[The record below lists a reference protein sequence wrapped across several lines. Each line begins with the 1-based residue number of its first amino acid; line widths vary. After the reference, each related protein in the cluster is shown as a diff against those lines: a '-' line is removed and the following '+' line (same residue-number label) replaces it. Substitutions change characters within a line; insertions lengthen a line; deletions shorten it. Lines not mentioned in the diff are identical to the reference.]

1 MSRTSRGILFV
12 SHDSGRTGAPIG
24 LLAFM
29 RWMRANTNYGIGTV
43 LRVPGPLEA
52 SFRELGPT
60 LTLNTSFLARSRL
73 GRRIRQRLPGFFRDE
88 TDKIRRFFAAGAFD
102 LIYSNTMTN
111 GVALEALSSFGVPIV
126 THVHELEYW
135 INRSGA
141 EHLKRVL
148 GHTTAYIAVAE
159 AVRENLIYNHGVPD
173 EKIAVIYEH
182 IRELPPVPSPAEK
195 AAARKNLGIPAG
207 AFVVGGCGAEHW
219 RKGRDL
225 IPQLLSALRRLRPE
239 GEFHFVW
246 VGRSGSAAEEYALQH
261 DLRAAGVESR
271 FHSSG
276 EVADPFQLYPAMD
289 AFALLS
295 REDPYPLACLEVAAT
310 EVPVVCFAD
319 AGGMPEFARDGC
331 GLVSPYLDLEQMAR
345 DLIRLADDP
354 ELARDCGR
362 RARAKVARENLLD
375 TTAPQLK
382 AVIDRCVGDGKGRAA
397 TEATGHPAV
406 GKL

>member
-1 MSRTSRGILFV
+1 MARSGLRILFI

-29 RWMRANTNYGIGTV
+29 RWLRANTDYEIGTL
-43 LRVPGPLEA
+43 LRSPGPLEPA
-52 SFRELGPT
+52 FRELGPT
-60 LTLNTSFLARSRL
+60 TTLGASFLSRSRL
-73 GRRIRQRLPGFFRDE
+73 RRRLRGFLPRSLQEE
-88 TDKIRRFFAAGAFD
+88 TGKIRSLFAAGNYD

-111 GVALEALSSFGVPIV
+111 GAALEALASSGVPV
-126 THVHELEYW
+126 LTHVHELGFW
-135 INRSGA
+135 ISRAGPENLRRTLA
-141 EHLKRVL
+141 R
-148 GHTTAYIAVAE
+148 TTRYVAVSQ
-159 AVRENLIYNHGVPD
+159 AVREYLVHQHRIPE

-182 IRELPPVPSPAEK
+182 IRELPSVPSPAEK

-225 IPQLLSALRRLRPE
+225 IPQLLSALRRSRPQ

-261 DLRAAGVESR
+261 DLRAAGVEGR

-382 AVIDRCVGDGKGRAA
+382 AVIDRCVGDGKGRTATDAA
-397 TEATGHPAV
+397 GRPAV